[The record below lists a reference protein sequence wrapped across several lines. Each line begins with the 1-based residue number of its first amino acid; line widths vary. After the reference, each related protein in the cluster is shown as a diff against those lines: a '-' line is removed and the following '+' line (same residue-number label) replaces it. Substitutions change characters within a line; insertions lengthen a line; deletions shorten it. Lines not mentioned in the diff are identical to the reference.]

1 MDTSMDSIT
10 IEVNAAAKS
19 STAEVD
25 NLTQKLDTLRK
36 SLEKTI
42 ATAGNFSKL
51 KMPDM
56 SSKATFNTSRQSQP
70 KQPYSD
76 YGSLGRQF
84 NTLGIDPD
92 KLGDSDYATLTKSV
106 KTAADSLKQYKLAS
120 GEVVTISEKTRNGL
134 TGVKVSLENVSNSAE
149 KSTSVFQK
157 LKGGLGLI
165 GNIGKGIAAFGSM
178 KVLGSTFGKYYKE
191 ATDYIEAQNLFTVT
205 LRDNLKDA
213 TTWVDNFSSKLYLDP
228 ANVQQYMGSFNSLI
242 TGLGVGSKK
251 ALTMSENM
259 TQLVYDLAS
268 FKNLSVDTAYKKLM
282 SGASGEIEPLRNV
295 GIALNEATLQ
305 RVAYD
310 YGIKENISDLSEATK
325 VQLRYIQILR
335 SSSEWQGDMA
345 KTLNSPANSL
355 RVLQMEF
362 TQLGRAIGNIFIPIM
377 QKIIPVVAAVTEI
390 VQDFANK
397 IAKLAGFD
405 PKDFQQSND
414 NLKAI
419 SKDIKGVGNE
429 ADKSKKKINSMLAP
443 FDELNNVQ
451 TKSKTDDVGGL
462 GKDYDLPIDGYDALK
477 NLNKS
482 LNKQIDE
489 TKKKIEKLL
498 PVVGAVGTAFLAWKL
513 SKRLFKD
520 IDLLK
525 QIKPQNFSW
534 GFSILGAANFA
545 VDVSKVLKWVKD
557 IKDNGPNFKNVSQI
571 FSDFAGS
578 IGDVM
583 TIFGQYKLGGALK
596 MVQGVGNIVGGI
608 EDMIDKGVNWDD
620 AKLVTDGITNF
631 AIGVGLLKGHL
642 GVVGVAAGIQG
653 LTTVVDE
660 LRKNW
665 KAIKKGDWSGVD
677 KAAMATAAIQVV
689 AGVGTAIY
697 YLKQSLKTKSVTGA
711 GDTVSE
717 LTDAVS
723 STSNG
728 VTNMNSPL
736 KSLAKN
742 LGWGVAIIAEVSAA
756 AILFVG
762 TIDVLGRELSDIAKV
777 WQPVIDNKETVL
789 TALGN
794 GSMLL
799 LLVGGAAGGLGALS
813 TATGFT
819 IPIAIGVGTGVLAEI
834 SGATIL
840 FTAAINEVGKQLNNI
855 AITWQ
860 PVIDNKKTVKTALSE
875 GSKLLTAVGLATAGL
890 GAITIASVGTLP
902 VAIAVGTGV
911 LKEVSK
917 ATQDF
922 VKQLSKVSKTIN
934 EKLTPQLKVLNDN
947 SKDTKDGLSNFK
959 SYMSSIGSI
968 ISSMTKNTFISGLGS
983 VVSTVVGF
991 FTANK
996 NGNDPI
1002 AKLADN
1008 VNTVNKSTVKLNSKL
1023 SNANPELQKAINMSS
1038 TYFGLISGLNSVLNN
1053 KKNKSNI
1060 SGSMYVNMK
1069 DAGKKLV
1076 TGFVDGMNS
1085 QRWILSNTI
1094 NSIFNSLDNNFAYS
1108 NGYWF
1113 GRSLGSGI
1121 HNGIVDSVRST
1132 IDIKNKKGKTK
1143 DYYTVRAY
1151 AQGGYPESGELFYA
1165 NENGPEMVGRIG
1177 NRTAVANN
1185 DQIATTLTNVLLK
1198 AFNGNNTN
1206 SQPSKTV
1213 IYLGSKKIYE
1223 GYGDYI
1229 ESENDRYGTNTIR
1242 I

>member
-1 MDTSMDSIT
+1 M
-10 IEVNAAAKS
+10 
-19 STAEVD
+19 
-25 NLTQKLDTLRK
+25 
-36 SLEKTI
+36 
-42 ATAGNFSKL
+42 
-51 KMPDM
+51 
-56 SSKATFNTSRQSQP
+56 
-70 KQPYSD
+70 
-76 YGSLGRQF
+76 
-84 NTLGIDPD
+84 
-92 KLGDSDYATLTKSV
+92 
-106 KTAADSLKQYKLAS
+106 
-120 GEVVTISEKTRNGL
+120 
-134 TGVKVSLENVSNSAE
+134 
-149 KSTSVFQK
+149 
-157 LKGGLGLI
+157 
-165 GNIGKGIAAFGSM
+165 NI
-178 KVLGSTFGKYYKE
+178 L
-191 ATDYIEAQNLFTVT
+191 
-205 LRDNLKDA
+205 
-213 TTWVDNFSSKLYLDP
+213 
-228 ANVQQYMGSFNSLI
+228 
-242 TGLGVGSKK
+242 
-251 ALTMSENM
+251 
-259 TQLVYDLAS
+259 
-268 FKNLSVDTAYKKLM
+268 
-282 SGASGEIEPLRNV
+282 EIEPLRNV

-345 KTLNSPANSL
+345 KTLNSPANTL

-362 TQLGRAIGNIFIPIM
+362 KQLGRAIGNIFIPIM
-377 QKIIPVVAAVTEI
+377 QKIIPVIAAVTEI
-390 VQDFANK
+390 LQDFANK

-405 PKDFQQSND
+405 PEKFKQSND

-419 SKDIKGVGNE
+419 SKDVKGVGNE

-451 TKSKTDDVGGL
+451 TTSKSDGEGGGL
-462 GKDYDLPIDGYDALK
+462 GKDYDLPIDGYKALE

-498 PVVGAVGTAFLAWKL
+498 PVVGAVGTAFLAWKI

-545 VDVSKVLKWVKD
+545 VNVSKVLKWVKD
-557 IKDNGPNFKNVSQI
+557 IKDNGPNFKNVSQL

-608 EDMIDKGVNWDD
+608 KDMVDKGVNWDN

-631 AIGVGLLKGHL
+631 AIGVGTFVEKYR
-642 GVVGVAAGIQG
+642 GVAGAATALQG
-653 LTTVVDE
+653 LTTVIDE

-677 KAAMATAAIQVV
+677 KGVMAKAAIQVV
-689 AGVGTAIY
+689 AGIGFAIY
-697 YLKQSLKTKSVTGA
+697 QFKKKLKGKSVA
-711 GDTVSE
+711 GVGDKVNGI
-717 LTDAVS
+717 TDAVS
-723 STSNG
+723 STSDG
-728 VTNMNSPL
+728 ITNMKSPL

-742 LGWGVAIIAEVSAA
+742 LGWGVVIIAEVSAA

-762 TIDVLGRELSDIAKV
+762 AIDVLGRELSDIAKV

-799 LLVGGAAGGLGALS
+799 LLVGGVAGGLGALS

-875 GSKLLTAVGLATAGL
+875 GSKLLLAVGLATAAI
-890 GAITIASVGTLP
+890 GALSIVGVGALP
-902 VAIAVGTGV
+902 LAIGAGTFMLEQISGATNDFIEHLTDVGKK
-911 LKEVSK
+911 L
-917 ATQDF
+917 
-922 VKQLSKVSKTIN
+922 N
-934 EKLTPQLKVLNDN
+934 NKLTPELDKVNSNASTIKSGLRNYKQFLKEFGNIIL
-947 SKDTKDGLSNFK
+947 DTTKVSAIAGLGTAVTN
-959 SYMSSIGSI
+959 
-968 ISSMTKNTFISGLGS
+968 FISL
-983 VVSTVVGF
+983 
-991 FTANK
+991 FT
-996 NGNDPI
+996 GDPI
-1002 AKLADN
+1002 KSFSRQ
-1008 VNTVNKSTVKLNSKL
+1008 VNKTYNQTVDLNSKL
-1023 SNANPELQKAINMSS
+1023 IAAKSELKNAKSLTTDYKKLLSELNKVTSDNTMSK
-1038 TYFGLISGLNSVLNN
+1038 LSGNL
-1053 KKNKSNI
+1053 
-1060 SGSMYVNMK
+1060 YVNMK
-1069 DAGKKLV
+1069 DAGKKLIGGI
-1076 TGFVDGMNS
+1076 TDGIRENIRGFNEAVASITDFLKLQNPYIDG
-1085 QRWILSNTI
+1085 
-1094 NSIFNSLDNNFAYS
+1094 YS
-1108 NGYWF
+1108 F
-1113 GRSLGSGI
+1113 GSSLGSGI
-1121 HNGIVDSVRST
+1121 KAGIKDGVWGSIEVSKGRKSVASYK
-1132 IDIKNKKGKTK
+1132 I
-1143 DYYTVRAY
+1143 RAY
-1151 AQGGYPESGELFYA
+1151 ASGGYPDAGDLFYA

-1177 NRTAVANN
+1177 NKTAVANN

-1206 SQPSKTV
+1206 NQPSKTI

>member
-25 NLTQKLDTLRK
+25 NLTQKLDALRK

-84 NTLGIDPD
+84 NALGIDPD

-106 KTAADSLKQYKLAS
+106 KTASDSLEQYKLAS

-149 KSTSVFQK
+149 KSTSAFQK
-157 LKGGLGLI
+157 LKGGLGL
-165 GNIGKGIAAFGSM
+165 IGKGIAAFGSM

-213 TTWVDNFSSKLYLDP
+213 TTWADNFSSKLYLDP

-362 TQLGRAIGNIFIPIM
+362 TQLGRAIENIFIPIM

-390 VQDFANK
+390 LQDFANK

-405 PKDFQQSND
+405 PEKFKQSND

-419 SKDIKGVGNE
+419 SKDVKGVGNE

-451 TKSKTDDVGGL
+451 TKSKTDDDVGGL
-462 GKDYDLPIDGYDALK
+462 GKDYNLPIDGYDALK

-482 LNKQIDE
+482 LQKQIDE

-498 PVVGAVGTAFLAWKL
+498 PVVGAVGTAFLAWKI

-525 QIKPQNFSW
+525 KIKPENFSW

-557 IKDNGPNFKNVSQI
+557 IKDNGPNFKNVSQL
-571 FSDFAGS
+571 FSDFVGS

-596 MVQGVGNIVGGI
+596 IVQGVGNIVGGI
-608 EDMIDKGVNWDD
+608 KDMIDKGVNWDD

-642 GVVGVAAGIQG
+642 GVAGVATGIQG

-665 KAIKKGDWSGVD
+665 KAIKKGDWSGVN
-677 KAAMATAAIQVV
+677 KATMATAAIQVV
-689 AGVGTAIY
+689 AGIGVAIY
-697 YLKQSLKTKSVTGA
+697 KFKKKLKGKSVA
-711 GDTVSE
+711 DVGDKVNGI
-717 LTDAVS
+717 TDAVS

-728 VTNMNSPL
+728 VTNMKSPL

-742 LGWGVAIIAEVSAA
+742 LGWGVVIIAEVSAA

-762 TIDVLGRELSDIAKV
+762 AIDVLGRELSDIAKV
-777 WQPVIDNKETVL
+777 WQPVIDNKDTVL
-789 TALGN
+789 AALGN
-794 GSMLL
+794 GSLLL
-799 LLVGGAAGGLGALS
+799 LLVGGVAAGLGFLT
-813 TATGFT
+813 TATGYT

-840 FTAAINEVGKQLNNI
+840 FTDAINEVGKQLNNI

-875 GSKLLTAVGLATAGL
+875 GSKLLLAVGLATAAI
-890 GAITIASVGTLP
+890 GALSIVGVGALP
-902 VAIAVGTGV
+902 LAIGAGTAM

-917 ATQDF
+917 ATGDF
-922 VKQLSKVSKTIN
+922 IKHLTDVGKKLN
-934 EKLTPQLKVLNDN
+934 NKLTPELDKVNN
-947 SKDTKDGLSNFK
+947 NAPTIK
-959 SYMSSIGSI
+959 
-968 ISSMTKNTFISGLGS
+968 SGLRNYKTFLKEFGDIILNTTK
-983 VVSTVVGF
+983 VSAIAGLGTAITNFIGL
-991 FTANK
+991 FT
-996 NGNDPI
+996 GDPI
-1002 AKLADN
+1002 KSFSRQ
-1008 VNTVNKSTVKLNSKL
+1008 VNKTYNQTVDLNSNLIAAKSELKNAKSLTTDYKKLLSELNKVTSDNTMSKL
-1023 SNANPELQKAINMSS
+1023 SGNL
-1038 TYFGLISGLNSVLNN
+1038 
-1053 KKNKSNI
+1053 
-1060 SGSMYVNMK
+1060 YVDMK

-1094 NSIFNSLDNNFAYS
+1094 NSIFNGLDNNFAYS

-1185 DQIATTLTNVLLK
+1185 DQIATTLTNVLIK
-1198 AFNGNNTN
+1198 ALDEHNSNNN
-1206 SQPSKTV
+1206 QPSKTV

>member
-25 NLTQKLDTLRK
+25 NLTQKLDALRK

-84 NTLGIDPD
+84 NALGIDPD
-92 KLGDSDYATLTKSV
+92 KLGDSNYATLTKSV
-106 KTAADSLKQYKLAS
+106 KTASDSLEQYKLAS

-149 KSTSVFQK
+149 KSTSAFQK
-157 LKGGLGLI
+157 LKGGLGL
-165 GNIGKGIAAFGSM
+165 IGKGIAAFGSM

-213 TTWVDNFSSKLYLDP
+213 TTWADNFSSKLYLDP

-390 VQDFANK
+390 LQDFANK

-405 PKDFQQSND
+405 PEKFKQSND

-419 SKDIKGVGNE
+419 SKDVKGVGNE

-451 TKSKTDDVGGL
+451 TKSKTDDDVGGL
-462 GKDYDLPIDGYDALK
+462 GKDYNLPIDGYDALK

-482 LNKQIDE
+482 LQKQIDE

-498 PVVGAVGTAFLAWKL
+498 PVVGAVGTAFLAWKI

-557 IKDNGPNFKNVSQI
+557 IKDNGPNFKNVSQL
-571 FSDFAGS
+571 FSDFVGS

-596 MVQGVGNIVGGI
+596 IVQGVGNIVGGI
-608 EDMIDKGVNWDD
+608 KDMIDKGVNWDD

-642 GVVGVAAGIQG
+642 GVAGVATGIQG

-665 KAIKKGDWSGVD
+665 KAIKKGDWSGVN
-677 KAAMATAAIQVV
+677 KATMATAAIQVV
-689 AGVGTAIY
+689 AGIGVAIY
-697 YLKQSLKTKSVTGA
+697 KFKKKLKGKSVA
-711 GDTVSE
+711 DVGDKVNGI
-717 LTDAVS
+717 TDAVS
-723 STSNG
+723 STSDG
-728 VTNMNSPL
+728 VTNMKSPL

-742 LGWGVAIIAEVSAA
+742 LGWGVVIIAEVSAA

-762 TIDVLGRELSDIAKV
+762 AIDVLGRELSDIAKV
-777 WQPVIDNKETVL
+777 WQPVIDNKDTVL
-789 TALGN
+789 AALGN
-794 GSMLL
+794 GSLLL
-799 LLVGGAAGGLGALS
+799 LLVGGVAAGLGFLT
-813 TATGFT
+813 TATGYT

-840 FTAAINEVGKQLNNI
+840 FTDAINEVGKQLNNI

-875 GSKLLTAVGLATAGL
+875 GSKLLLAVGLATAAI
-890 GAITIASVGTLP
+890 GALSIVGVGALP
-902 VAIAVGTGV
+902 LAIGAGTAM

-917 ATQDF
+917 ATGDF
-922 VKQLSKVSKTIN
+922 IKHLTDVGKKLN
-934 EKLTPQLKVLNDN
+934 NKLTPELDKVNN
-947 SKDTKDGLSNFK
+947 NAPTIK
-959 SYMSSIGSI
+959 
-968 ISSMTKNTFISGLGS
+968 SGLRNYKTFLKEFGDIILNTTK
-983 VVSTVVGF
+983 VSAIAGLGTAITNFIGL
-991 FTANK
+991 FT
-996 NGNDPI
+996 GDPI
-1002 AKLADN
+1002 KSFSRQ
-1008 VNTVNKSTVKLNSKL
+1008 VNKTYNQTVDLNSNLIAAKSELKNAKSLTTDYKKLLSELNKVTSDNTMSKL
-1023 SNANPELQKAINMSS
+1023 SGNL
-1038 TYFGLISGLNSVLNN
+1038 
-1053 KKNKSNI
+1053 
-1060 SGSMYVNMK
+1060 YVDMK

-1094 NSIFNSLDNNFAYS
+1094 NSIFNGLDNNFAYS

-1185 DQIATTLTNVLLK
+1185 DQIATTLTNVLIK
-1198 AFNGNNTN
+1198 ALDEHNSNNN
-1206 SQPSKTV
+1206 QPSKTV

>member
-25 NLTQKLDTLRK
+25 NLTQKLDALRK

-84 NTLGIDPD
+84 NALGIDPD
-92 KLGDSDYATLTKSV
+92 KLGDSNYATLTKSV
-106 KTAADSLKQYKLAS
+106 KTASDSLEQYKLAS

-165 GNIGKGIAAFGSM
+165 GKGIAAFGSM

-213 TTWVDNFSSKLYLDP
+213 TTWADNFSSKLYLDP

-362 TQLGRAIGNIFIPIM
+362 TQLGRAIENIFIPIM

-390 VQDFANK
+390 LQDFANK

-405 PKDFQQSND
+405 PEKFKQSND

-419 SKDIKGVGNE
+419 SKDVKGVGNE

-451 TKSKTDDVGGL
+451 TKSKTDDDVGGL
-462 GKDYDLPIDGYDALK
+462 GKDYNLPIDGYDALK

-482 LNKQIDE
+482 LQKQIDE

-498 PVVGAVGTAFLAWKL
+498 PVVGAVGTAFLAWKI

-557 IKDNGPNFKNVSQI
+557 IKDNGPNFKNVSQL
-571 FSDFAGS
+571 FSDFVGS

-596 MVQGVGNIVGGI
+596 IVQGVGNIVGGI
-608 EDMIDKGVNWDD
+608 KDMIDKGVNWDD

-642 GVVGVAAGIQG
+642 GVAGVATGIQG

-677 KAAMATAAIQVV
+677 KGAMATAAIQVV
-689 AGVGTAIY
+689 AGIGVAIY
-697 YLKQSLKTKSVTGA
+697 KFKKKLKGKSVA
-711 GDTVSE
+711 DVGDKVNGI
-717 LTDAVS
+717 TDAVS
-723 STSNG
+723 STSDG
-728 VTNMNSPL
+728 VTNMKSPL

-742 LGWGVAIIAEVSAA
+742 LGWGVVIIAEVSAA

-762 TIDVLGRELSDIAKV
+762 AIDVLGRELSDIAKV
-777 WQPVIDNKETVL
+777 WQPVIDNKDTVL
-789 TALGN
+789 AALGN
-794 GSMLL
+794 GSLLL
-799 LLVGGAAGGLGALS
+799 LLVGGVAAGLGFLT
-813 TATGFT
+813 TATGYT

-840 FTAAINEVGKQLNNI
+840 FTDAINEVGKQLNNI

-875 GSKLLTAVGLATAGL
+875 GSKLLLAVGLATAAI
-890 GAITIASVGTLP
+890 GALSIVGVGALP
-902 VAIAVGTGV
+902 LAIGAGTAM

-917 ATQDF
+917 ATGDF
-922 VKQLSKVSKTIN
+922 IKHLTDVGKKLN
-934 EKLTPQLKVLNDN
+934 NKLTPELDKVNN
-947 SKDTKDGLSNFK
+947 NAPTIK
-959 SYMSSIGSI
+959 
-968 ISSMTKNTFISGLGS
+968 SGLRNYKTFLKEFGDIILNTTK
-983 VVSTVVGF
+983 VSAIAGLGTAITNFIGL
-991 FTANK
+991 FT
-996 NGNDPI
+996 GDPI
-1002 AKLADN
+1002 KSFSRQ
-1008 VNTVNKSTVKLNSKL
+1008 VNKTYNQTVDLNSNLIAAKSELKNAKSLTTDYKKLLSELNKVTSDNTMSKL
-1023 SNANPELQKAINMSS
+1023 SGNL
-1038 TYFGLISGLNSVLNN
+1038 
-1053 KKNKSNI
+1053 
-1060 SGSMYVNMK
+1060 YVDMK

-1094 NSIFNSLDNNFAYS
+1094 NSIFNGLDNNFAYS

-1185 DQIATTLTNVLLK
+1185 DQIATTLTNVLIK
-1198 AFNGNNTN
+1198 ALDEHNSNNN
-1206 SQPSKTV
+1206 QPSKTV

>member
-1 MDTSMDSIT
+1 M
-10 IEVNAAAKS
+10 
-19 STAEVD
+19 
-25 NLTQKLDTLRK
+25 
-36 SLEKTI
+36 
-42 ATAGNFSKL
+42 
-51 KMPDM
+51 
-56 SSKATFNTSRQSQP
+56 
-70 KQPYSD
+70 
-76 YGSLGRQF
+76 
-84 NTLGIDPD
+84 
-92 KLGDSDYATLTKSV
+92 
-106 KTAADSLKQYKLAS
+106 
-120 GEVVTISEKTRNGL
+120 
-134 TGVKVSLENVSNSAE
+134 
-149 KSTSVFQK
+149 
-157 LKGGLGLI
+157 
-165 GNIGKGIAAFGSM
+165 
-178 KVLGSTFGKYYKE
+178 
-191 ATDYIEAQNLFTVT
+191 
-205 LRDNLKDA
+205 
-213 TTWVDNFSSKLYLDP
+213 
-228 ANVQQYMGSFNSLI
+228 
-242 TGLGVGSKK
+242 
-251 ALTMSENM
+251 
-259 TQLVYDLAS
+259 
-268 FKNLSVDTAYKKLM
+268 
-282 SGASGEIEPLRNV
+282 EIEPLRNV

-405 PKDFQQSND
+405 PEKFKQSND

-419 SKDIKGVGNE
+419 SKDVKGVGNE

-451 TKSKTDDVGGL
+451 TKSKTDDDVGGL
-462 GKDYDLPIDGYDALK
+462 GKDYDLPIDGYKALE

-608 EDMIDKGVNWDD
+608 KDIVDKGVNWDN

-642 GVVGVAAGIQG
+642 GVAGVAAGIQG

-762 TIDVLGRELSDIAKV
+762 AIDVLGRELSDIAKV
-777 WQPVIDNKETVL
+777 WQPVIDNKDTVL
-789 TALGN
+789 AALGN
-794 GSMLL
+794 GSLLL
-799 LLVGGAAGGLGALS
+799 LLVGGVAGGLGALS
-813 TATGFT
+813 TATGYT

-860 PVIDNKKTVKTALSE
+860 PVIDNGDTVKTALSE
-875 GSKLLTAVGLATAGL
+875 GSKLLTAVGLATAAI
-890 GAITIASVGTLP
+890 GALSIVGVGALP
-902 VAIAVGTGV
+902 LAIGAGTAM

-917 ATQDF
+917 ATGDF
-922 VKQLSKVSKTIN
+922 IEHLTDVGKKLN
-934 EKLTPQLKVLNDN
+934 NKLTPELDKVNN
-947 SKDTKDGLSNFK
+947 NAPTIK
-959 SYMSSIGSI
+959 
-968 ISSMTKNTFISGLGS
+968 SGLRNYKTFLKEFGDIILNTTK
-983 VVSTVVGF
+983 VSAIAGLGTAITNFIGL
-991 FTANK
+991 FT
-996 NGNDPI
+996 GDPI
-1002 AKLADN
+1002 KSLSRQ
-1008 VNTVNKSTVKLNSKL
+1008 VNKTYNQTVDLNSKL
-1023 SNANPELQKAINMSS
+1023 IAAKSELKNAKSLTTDYKKLLSELNKVTSDNTMSK
-1038 TYFGLISGLNSVLNN
+1038 LSGNL
-1053 KKNKSNI
+1053 
-1060 SGSMYVNMK
+1060 YVDMK

-1094 NSIFNSLDNNFAYS
+1094 NSIFNGLDNNFAYS

>member
-25 NLTQKLDTLRK
+25 NLTQKLDALRK

-84 NTLGIDPD
+84 NALGIDPD
-92 KLGDSDYATLTKSV
+92 KLGDSNYATLTKSV
-106 KTAADSLKQYKLAS
+106 KTASDSLEQYKLAS

-149 KSTSVFQK
+149 KSTSAFQK
-157 LKGGLGLI
+157 LKGGLGL
-165 GNIGKGIAAFGSM
+165 IGKGIAAFGSM

-213 TTWVDNFSSKLYLDP
+213 TTWADNFSSKLYLDP

-362 TQLGRAIGNIFIPIM
+362 TQLGRAIENIFIPIM

-390 VQDFANK
+390 LQDFANK

-405 PKDFQQSND
+405 PEKFKQSND

-419 SKDIKGVGNE
+419 SKDVKGVGNE

-451 TKSKTDDVGGL
+451 TKSKTDDDVGGL
-462 GKDYDLPIDGYDALK
+462 GKDYNLPIDGYDALK

-482 LNKQIDE
+482 LQKQIDE

-498 PVVGAVGTAFLAWKL
+498 PVVGAVGTAFLAWKI

-557 IKDNGPNFKNVSQI
+557 IKDNGPNFKNVSQL
-571 FSDFAGS
+571 FSDFVGS

-596 MVQGVGNIVGGI
+596 IVQGVGNIVGGI
-608 EDMIDKGVNWDD
+608 KDMIDKGVNWDD

-642 GVVGVAAGIQG
+642 GVAGVATGIQG

-665 KAIKKGDWSGVD
+665 KAIKKGDWSGVN
-677 KAAMATAAIQVV
+677 KATMATAAIQVV
-689 AGVGTAIY
+689 AGIGVAIY
-697 YLKQSLKTKSVTGA
+697 KFKKKLKGKSVA
-711 GDTVSE
+711 DVGDKVNGI
-717 LTDAVS
+717 TDAVS

-728 VTNMNSPL
+728 VTNMKSPL

-742 LGWGVAIIAEVSAA
+742 LGWGVVIIAEVSAA

-762 TIDVLGRELSDIAKV
+762 AIDVLGRELSDIAKV
-777 WQPVIDNKETVL
+777 WQPVIDNKDTVL
-789 TALGN
+789 AALGN
-794 GSMLL
+794 GSLLL
-799 LLVGGAAGGLGALS
+799 LLVGGVAAGLGFLT
-813 TATGFT
+813 TATGYT

-840 FTAAINEVGKQLNNI
+840 FTDAINEVGKQLNNI

-875 GSKLLTAVGLATAGL
+875 GSKLLLAVGLATAAI
-890 GAITIASVGTLP
+890 GALSIVGVGALP
-902 VAIAVGTGV
+902 LAIGAGTAM

-917 ATQDF
+917 ATGDF
-922 VKQLSKVSKTIN
+922 IKHLTDVGKKLN
-934 EKLTPQLKVLNDN
+934 NKLTPELDKVNN
-947 SKDTKDGLSNFK
+947 NAPTIK
-959 SYMSSIGSI
+959 
-968 ISSMTKNTFISGLGS
+968 SGLRNYKTFLKEFGDIILNTTK
-983 VVSTVVGF
+983 VSAIAGLGTAITNFIGL
-991 FTANK
+991 FT
-996 NGNDPI
+996 GDPI
-1002 AKLADN
+1002 KSFSRQ
-1008 VNTVNKSTVKLNSKL
+1008 VNKTYNQTVDLNSNLIAAKSELKNAKSLTTDYKKLLSELNKVTSDNTMSKL
-1023 SNANPELQKAINMSS
+1023 SGNL
-1038 TYFGLISGLNSVLNN
+1038 
-1053 KKNKSNI
+1053 
-1060 SGSMYVNMK
+1060 YVDMK

-1094 NSIFNSLDNNFAYS
+1094 NSIFNGLDNNFAYS

-1185 DQIATTLTNVLLK
+1185 DQIATTLTNVLIK
-1198 AFNGNNTN
+1198 ALDEHNSNNN
-1206 SQPSKTV
+1206 QPSKTV